1 MRKSATYF
9 YAQCSLACVVADV
22 YVASNVDAFEAATDA
37 ADADTVLEV
46 GKKIKSRRNGHREI
60 DVFNTF
66 ITLLD

>member
-1 MRKSATYF
+1 MRKSGTST
-9 YAQCSLACVVADV
+9 QCSLAYIHV